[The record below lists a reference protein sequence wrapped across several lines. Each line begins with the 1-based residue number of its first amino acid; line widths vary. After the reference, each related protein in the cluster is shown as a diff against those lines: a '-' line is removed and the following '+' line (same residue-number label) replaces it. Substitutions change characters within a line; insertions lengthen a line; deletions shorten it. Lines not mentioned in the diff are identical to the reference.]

1 MRRFRRRRSFRR
13 RAKWDMQTF
22 RDCERQV
29 DLDLTSSQCETR
41 QCNENPQI
49 FADLLC
55 GPIASSATP
64 QIQGAS
70 RAMMYGGGHLK
81 YRYDVSTINSSN
93 MPCTFNVKVVTA
105 LVVLPLIEDD
115 LTPAY
120 LPNLAIARSQL
131 SVVQR
136 TESDT
141 DENILYW
148 NDANLIAYNHACSGL
163 NGACFPTPTGCTAA
177 ETIAMSLS
185 VLPMAAALYGRQEVE
200 TRIRVRRRLRE
211 REALFLLTEYVYG
224 QGQCDAQIDWPIR
237 RTVYHRYAVR
247 PSR

>member
-1 MRRFRRRRSFRR
+1 
-13 RAKWDMQTF
+13 MQTF

-29 DLDLTSSQCETR
+29 DLAFKTDDIQSFS
-41 QCNENPQI
+41 CNGPLI
-49 FADLLC
+49 FADLVC
-55 GPIASSATP
+55 GPIASTDTP
-64 QIQGAS
+64 MIQGAS

-81 YRYDVSTINSSN
+81 FRYDVAVVNDTE
-93 MPCTFNVKVVTA
+93 MPCSFDFKIVTA
-105 LVVLPLIEDD
+105 LVVLPLLEDD

-131 SVVQR
+131 SVVHA

-148 NDANLIAYNHACSGL
+148 DDSQVFAYNISCSGSDI
-163 NGACFPTPTGCTAA
+163 NGEPIQCITDACPGGSS
-177 ETIAMSLS
+177 ERQSL
-185 VLPMAAALYGRQEVE
+185 VEVVPFGFIAALYGRHEVR
-200 TRIRVRRRLRE
+200 TRIKSRRRLKE
-211 REALFLLTEYVYG
+211 REALFLLTEIVSELPNSSNYR
-224 QGQCDAQIDWPIR
+224 IPWPIR